1 MLRQLLMKC
10 FLLLDCCCN
19 LESTGK
25 VYRYYFKL
33 KQFLLYRFKGYQEGC
48 DNCFVNLHSEQ
59 FGTTQSIRFQS
70 KRSLCSTIIR
80 GGAWNLPIPLVSK
93 VSSSA
98 FKSIPSTHNGSSGWN
113 VCCGLGRG
121 RCRKPSQPAVHNGVL
136 SGSPEFQLLSKHH
149 SNSESNSLSSLSSL
163 KHPVPEDRNSV
174 WFYQSLINQGLGIG
188 RDSFWK

>member
-19 LESTGK
+19 LESIGK

-33 KQFLLYRFKGYQEGC
+33 KQFLYRLKGYQEGYEL
-48 DNCFVNLHSEQ
+48 FRQ
-59 FGTTQSIRFQS
+59 FTF
-70 KRSLCSTIIR
+70 RSLEQLNRYDFNLSAHCSTIIL

-113 VCCGLGRG
+113 VCCGLGKG

-149 SNSESNSLSSLSSL
+149 SNSESNSLSSL
-163 KHPVPEDRNSV
+163 KHPVPSRNSV
-174 WFYQSLINQGLGIG
+174 WFYQSLIDQELKIA
-188 RDSFWK
+188 RDSFFESKLFN